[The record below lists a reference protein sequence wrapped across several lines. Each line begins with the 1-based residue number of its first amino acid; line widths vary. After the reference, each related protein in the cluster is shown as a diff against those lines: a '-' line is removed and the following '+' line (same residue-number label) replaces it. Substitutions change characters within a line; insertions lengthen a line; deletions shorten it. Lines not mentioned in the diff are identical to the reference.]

1 MDRISEQRLR
11 RLLDSVGHNS
21 HSHLYESGDKQW
33 FWETA
38 HEALIVYRTAGK
50 RRIVLGD
57 PIGINMIMAACV
69 MQVLGTLIIRKIVDI
84 EY

>member
-1 MDRISEQRLR
+1 MRVISAHGRITGWVLAG
-11 RLLDSVGHNS
+11 LPPSVAVASFIISPVHMQT
-21 HSHLYESGDKQW
+21 L
-33 FWETA
+33 
-38 HEALIVYRTAGK
+38 
-50 RRIVLGD
+50 LGD